1 MSQRFQDRLS
11 DFPLPAKTTGERP
24 QIYAAARGTGGRILT
39 RRSLVGL
46 LAAGAAGMFPRTA
59 RGAACST
66 ACPTGAFAHEILLG
80 SLSFFPDGKTLITAG
95 QDTFVKFWT
104 IPNGALFRTVAT
116 ADVPYRVAVSPD
128 GNWIAVGMAHG
139 NLQLWSADGQ
149 SQRALAGHTDTVGA
163 VAFAPNSQTLVSA
176 SLDHTTKIWSVKSG
190 ALLNSFTDTTDAMNT
205 VAVAPQGRFLVSSGS
220 QVYLRLLS
228 NGQILKSRAGNTFA
242 IGPGGDLLA
251 THDGAQLYLAA
262 FPSLDPIASVAER
275 QTATSLEFSAD
286 GKLLAVSY
294 GNPPARLYSSPD
306 LRLLSELEANEG
318 LSLSLDM
325 DSRVNNLAVASGK
338 SIRLYSLPAAGR
350 VPVCFMDLAA
360 SSPAASG
367 IQYTRKGVNYTVP
380 CACPAPAGAVCTC
393 NCVPGNCPCVMDTG
407 CGCVSDTSCGCVS
420 DSGCDCVSDQGCG
433 CVSDTGCFCDADT
446 GCGCVSDA
454 GCGCVSDYGCGC
466 VSDAGC
472 YCVSDV
478 GCGCVSDCGCVGD
491 SGCGCV
497 GDSGCGCVGDSG
509 CGCDGDAGG
518 VFR

>member
-1 MSQRFQDRLS
+1 MSERFQDRLS
-11 DFPLPAKTTGERP
+11 DFPLPAKTTGEKP
-24 QIYAAARGTGGRILT
+24 LIYAAARGTGGRILT

-46 LAAGAAGMFPRTA
+46 LAAGAAAVFPRAA
-59 RGAACST
+59 RAAACS
-66 ACPTGAFAHEILLG
+66 TGAFAHEILLA
-80 SLSFFPDGKTLITAG
+80 SLSFFPDGKTLISAG
-95 QDTFVKFWT
+95 QDMFVKFWT

-116 ADVPYRVAVSPD
+116 VDVPYRVAVSPD

-149 SQRALAGHTDTVGA
+149 SQRALTGHLDTVGA
-163 VAFAPNSQTLVSA
+163 VAFAPDSQTLVSA

-190 ALLNSFTDTTDAMNT
+190 VLLNSFTDSTDAMNT

-228 NGQILKSRAGNTFA
+228 NGQTLQSRAGNTFA
-242 IGPGGDLLA
+242 ISADGELLA
-251 THDGAQLYLAA
+251 THDGEQLYLAA
-262 FPSLDPIASVAER
+262 FPSLDLIASVAER

-286 GKLLAVSY
+286 SKLLAVSY
-294 GNPPARLYSSPD
+294 GNAPARLYSAPN
-306 LRLLSELEANEG
+306 LKLASELEANEG

-325 DSRVNNLAVASGK
+325 DSRVNYLAMASGQ
-338 SIRLYSLPAAGR
+338 SIRLYSLPAGGR

-367 IQYTRKGVNYTVP
+367 IQYTRKGVSYTVP
-380 CACPAPAGAVCTC
+380 CGYPLLPGAVCTC
-393 NCVPGNCPCVMDTG
+393 NCVPGNCPCVLDTG
-407 CGCVSDTSCGCVS
+407 CGCVSDASCSCVS
-420 DSGCDCVSDQGCG
+420 DSGCD

-446 GCGCVSDA
+446 GCGCVSDV

-466 VSDAGC
+466 VSDTGC

-478 GCGCVSDCGCVGD
+478 GCGCVS
-491 SGCGCV
+491 
-497 GDSGCGCVGDSG
+497 DSGCGCVGDSG

-518 VFR
+518 GCGCDGDEGRVFW